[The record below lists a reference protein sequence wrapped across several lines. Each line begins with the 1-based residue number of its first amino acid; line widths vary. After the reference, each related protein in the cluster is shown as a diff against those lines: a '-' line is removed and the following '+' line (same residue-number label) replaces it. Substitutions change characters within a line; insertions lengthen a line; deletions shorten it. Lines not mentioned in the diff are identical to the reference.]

1 MHHGRMAA
9 GLIASMLLAACAGAP
24 PSSTAPAPTIQAA
37 ISATRSA
44 TPTARVLTR
53 IDRAGDSSAQ
63 ALPQD
68 HEESGSGTALPSHA
82 DAISALPKVGQ
93 LAPDFTLKALD
104 GSSFTLSQLRGKAVL
119 INFWTSWCVACRDES
134 PLLESFY
141 QTHQTA
147 GVVVLGVN
155 VTSQDTPDAART
167 YVKEMQL
174 SFPIPLDEQGSVTN
188 HYQVPGLPVSFFID
202 AQGIIRNIIVG
213 QMRSGD
219 LTEGLQLMGEQ

>member
-1 MHHGRMAA
+1 MYRRMAA
-9 GLIASMLLAACAGAP
+9 GLVASILLAACAGAP
-24 PSSTAPAPTIQAA
+24 PGNATPTRTAQTA
-37 ISATRSA
+37 ISATQPA

-53 IDRAGDSSAQ
+53 TDQAGATGSQ

-68 HEESGSGTALPSHA
+68 HEESVSGTPLPSHA
-82 DAISALPKVGQ
+82 DAINALPKVGQ
-93 LAPDFTLKALD
+93 QAPDFTLKALD
-104 GSSFTLSQLRGKAVL
+104 GSSITLSQLRGKAVL

-141 QTHQTA
+141 QAHQSA

-155 VTSQDTPDAART
+155 VTSQDTLDAARA
-167 YVKEMQL
+167 YVKEMEL
-174 SFPIPLDEQGSVTN
+174 SFPIPLDEQGSVSN